1 MKIPDKLQIK
11 TYLHELRT
19 HFTGRQLEIKSV
31 GDSPSLSSYV
41 VNVSKVYLTRNVL
54 LISTP
59 CDQDDQQDCIKRQGC
74 VDQQDSFT
82 NYNFSPC
89 RTDVIV

>member
-1 MKIPDKLQIK
+1 MLNHYCDSSVWQVIMKIPDKLQIK

-41 VNVSKVYLTRNVL
+41 VNTALHLVFSNHTCTLEAGIFARN
-54 LISTP
+54 
-59 CDQDDQQDCIKRQGC
+59 
-74 VDQQDSFT
+74 SFT
-82 NYNFSPC
+82 LFLNKLLY
-89 RTDVIV
+89 